1 MERPEGEAVISVAG
15 GTFAVTPS
23 FVGEDRFRCGGLK
36 IVFFFSTHTTN
47 VNVQFVPVQLL
58 YCNNKI
64 SSK

>member
-36 IVFFFSTHTTN
+36 IVFFFLNPHYK
-47 VNVQFVPVQLL
+47 F
-58 YCNNKI
+58 
-64 SSK
+64 